1 MTDLNEII
9 IIELHKN
16 KRAKKI
22 SRDYEKSKY
31 ETNESYREL
40 KLKKERMRKRR
51 NSKSSPEK
59 DYKELQ
65 NEFILARG

>member
-40 KLKKERMRKRR
+40 KLKKE
-51 NSKSSPEK
+51 N
-59 DYKELQ
+59 
-65 NEFILARG
+65 